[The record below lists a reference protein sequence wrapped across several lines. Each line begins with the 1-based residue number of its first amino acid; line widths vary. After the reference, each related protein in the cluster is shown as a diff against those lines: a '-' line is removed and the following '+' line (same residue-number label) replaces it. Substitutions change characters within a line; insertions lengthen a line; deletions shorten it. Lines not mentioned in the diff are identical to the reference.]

1 MATHLPE
8 DHSGGHVD
16 LNSTSAASYIPH
28 GYQFAATSQ
37 NDTPQLGMQHG
48 YYPAH
53 QSVGYPPQMYS
64 GQGAYYY
71 ADPSMTSGPGVL
83 RSQQYT
89 YQNGPHDYSQGPPQ
103 HQYYAANLQ
112 AQGSSAMGPY
122 AYSAPPPAADL
133 LGSKRHMSNQAASSR
148 SPHFPAGA
156 ASQGSSQMAQSSAS
170 HSALSNSSMPRSPR
184 QAHNSVNG
192 TRMNHFVFPP
202 QQQQGPQSQSQA
214 GRIGDRHSSVPP
226 SAGSSI
232 GSGHGVS
239 SLPIKPK
246 VESAGGTMSVAPAA
260 IDRAGARTAGWQQST
275 SASPLPHSS
284 AASNSQQHPVANSQI
299 FERLPTIPPQ
309 PTLSALP
316 PSLIELSQGAAKQES
331 SEQRRAEKVILDSS
345 AQQYVADLIQAVGAY
360 QARDEAMSLRMEAL
374 AFQPLSSWNQILRDR
389 QPGRNMKTEERID
402 GDTAVSPETGA
413 DGAASVTGVRLLR
426 KVVDL
431 QRENEELG
439 ELLSQKLDLD
449 GQGAGVSSAAPA
461 QDVGN
466 LADELKDAHTL
477 IAAMS
482 DALKEAEKK
491 AARAE
496 AALQVAV
503 QSRSVGILEH
513 SPQQQQKQPVQ
524 PPTSPPQSKPA
535 QPNSSPATSP
545 TSLKKSGTTPSPQG
559 KGRGSRG
566 RGQGRPSR

>member
-8 DHSGGHVD
+8 DRSGGHVD
-16 LNSTSAASYIPH
+16 LHSTSAASHIPH
-28 GYQFAATSQ
+28 GYQYAAMSQ
-37 NDTPQLGMQHG
+37 NDPPQLGMQHG

-53 QSVGYPPQMYS
+53 QSGGYPPQMYA

-71 ADPSMTSGPGVL
+71 ADPSMTGGPGVH
-83 RSQQYT
+83 RSQQYA

-112 AQGSSAMGPY
+112 AQGSSAMGSY
-122 AYSAPPPAADL
+122 TYSAPPSAAEL
-133 LGSKRHMSNQAASSR
+133 PGPKRHMSNQAASSK

-156 ASQGSSQMAQSSAS
+156 ASQGFAQMTQSSAS

-192 TRMNHFVFPP
+192 TRMNHFIFPP
-202 QQQQGPQSQSQA
+202 QQQQAPQPQSQA
-214 GRIGDRHSSVPP
+214 GRAADRHSSVPP

-239 SLPIKPK
+239 SLPIKPQ
-246 VESAGGTMSVAPAA
+246 VGSAGGTMSVAPAT
-260 IDRAGARTAGWQQST
+260 IDRAGAQTAGWQQST
-275 SASPLPHSS
+275 SASPLPLSS
-284 AASNSQQHPVANSQI
+284 TARSTQQHPVANSQI
-299 FERLPTIPPQ
+299 FERLPSIPPQ
-309 PTLSALP
+309 PTLSAVP
-316 PSLIELSQGAAKQES
+316 PSLIELSQGAAKEES

-360 QARDEAMSLRMEAL
+360 QTRDEAMSLRMEAL
-374 AFQPLSSWNQILRDR
+374 AFQPLSSWNQILRQPDR
-389 QPGRNMKTEERID
+389 NTKTEERI
-402 GDTAVSPETGA
+402 GRDTAVSPEFGA

-439 ELLSQKLDLD
+439 ELLSHKLDLD
-449 GQGAGVSSAAPA
+449 GQGAGVGSAAPA
-461 QDVGN
+461 QDMGN

-482 DALKEAEKK
+482 NALKEAEKK

-503 QSRSVGILEH
+503 QSRSIGILEH
-513 SPQQQQKQPVQ
+513 SPQQQQKQPV
-524 PPTSPPQSKPA
+524 PAPTSPPQSKPA
-535 QPNSSPATSP
+535 QPNPSPATSP